1 MKLRVY
7 RKNKKTNKSIFIT
20 ICFYFIRKLFEFS
33 FFFYFFYRLE
43 KLESNTILEIIQ
55 MFFIS
60 YMNEHL
66 ND

>member
-1 MKLRVY
+1 MFLLYSKIVRV
-7 RKNKKTNKSIFIT
+7 
-20 ICFYFIRKLFEFS
+20 
-33 FFFYFFYRLE
+33 FFFFHLFYRLE